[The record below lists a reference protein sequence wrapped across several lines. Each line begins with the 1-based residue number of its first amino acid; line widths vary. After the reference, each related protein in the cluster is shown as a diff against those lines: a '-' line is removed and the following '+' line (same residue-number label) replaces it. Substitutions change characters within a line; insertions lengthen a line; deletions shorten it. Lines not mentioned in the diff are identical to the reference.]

1 MTTWTRPEI
10 LNPDRAAEALEH
22 LTAYFAGTRY
32 SGSFFEAV
40 GDGGDSSQVANHV
53 TSDDLVALAMLSVPV
68 QGSAARELLAGETG
82 RRVSEILSTIPADA
96 SLSDERGRALLLSSE
111 VLEAWQA
118 IRGVHTFGPV
128 RTSKLLA
135 RKRPHLVPIYDRHIK
150 DQFRAAHSGDQW
162 STWVEMFED
171 DALVAHLT
179 SLRSAAG
186 VCEDVSLLR
195 VLDVVVWMAGKGEKV
210 APDVSA
216 EADDEV

>member
-1 MTTWTRPEI
+1 MTTWTRPTI
-10 LNPDRAAEALEH
+10 LNPDRAAEAHEH
-22 LTAYFAGTRY
+22 LTAYFTGTRY

-40 GDGGDSSQVANHV
+40 GDGGNSPDVANRV
-53 TSDDLVALAMLSVPV
+53 TSDDLVALATLSVPV

-111 VLEAWQA
+111 VLAAWQA
-118 IRGVHTFGPV
+118 IREVHTFGPV

-179 SLRSAAG
+179 SLRSEAG
-186 VCEDVSLLR
+186 VPANVSLLR
-195 VLDVVVWMAGKGEKV
+195 VLDVVVWMAGKGETV
-210 APDVSA
+210 TPDVSA
-216 EADDEV
+216 EVDDEV